1 MFITEDK
8 KGGQTLRLS
17 RLEQGR
23 LAAMNIQFIKV
34 QKMREQGLP
43 SKEIIEAELELAS
56 LRRSLE
62 EFLK

>member
-34 QKMREQGLP
+34 QKMRETGFT
-43 SKEIIEAELELAS
+43 I
-56 LRRSLE
+56 
-62 EFLK
+62 

>member
-8 KGGQTLRLS
+8 KGGQTLRMS

-43 SKEIIEAELELAS
+43 SAEIVEAELELAGM
-56 LRRSLE
+56 RRSFE